1 MRTQLATS
9 RETLRWA
16 LAFHGRHFLI
26 VSALMVIPTVQR
38 FVIMSWE
45 LPGPVATVSEIL
57 VMAARI
63 GLIVYVVSTVGPAP
77 HAWAS
82 TKGFLRDRWPSL
94 LITLGLLALAFAV
107 FDLTLERLSD
117 DETYRSVLFAV
128 KNLTVI
134 PFTVIWMISV
144 ARTCVQYDLAET
156 AAASR

>member
-1 MRTQLATS
+1 MRTQFATS
-9 RETLRWA
+9 WESLRWA

-26 VSALMVIPTVQR
+26 VSALMVLPGVQR
-38 FVIMSWE
+38 FVIMSWD
-45 LPGPVATVSEIL
+45 LPQLVATVSEIL

-63 GLIVYVVSTVGPAP
+63 GLIVYVVRRVGPAP

-82 TKGFLRDRWPSL
+82 TKAFFRERWPSL
-94 LITLGLLALAFAV
+94 LITLGLLAIAFAI
-107 FDLTLERLSD
+107 FDLTLERVSD
-117 DETYRSVLFAV
+117 GDTYRSVLFAV

-144 ARTCVQYDLAET
+144 ARTCVHHDLVEA